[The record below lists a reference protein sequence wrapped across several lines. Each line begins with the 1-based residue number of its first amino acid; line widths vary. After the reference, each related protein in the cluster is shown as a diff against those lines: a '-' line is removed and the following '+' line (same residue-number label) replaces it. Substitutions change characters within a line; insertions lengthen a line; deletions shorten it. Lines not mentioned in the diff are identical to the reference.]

1 MTVTQLSVYIENK
14 PGKLAE
20 VISRLSAAE
29 INIRAL
35 SLADTSD
42 FGLVRLIVSDAEK
55 AKKLLGEM
63 TLAVEMADRSGAL
76 SDVLAAMDNQ
86 DVNVEYMYAFAGKQP
101 LNAYV
106 VMQVND
112 IAKAEEIL
120 QKNNI
125 GTLCDADLLES
136 LN

>member
-63 TLAVEMADRSGAL
+63 TLVSTNNVLAVEMADRSGAL

-86 DVNVEYMYAFAGKQP
+86 DVNV
-101 LNAYV
+101 
-106 VMQVND
+106 
-112 IAKAEEIL
+112 
-120 QKNNI
+120 
-125 GTLCDADLLES
+125 
-136 LN
+136 

>member
-55 AKKLLGEM
+55 AKQLLRLYPVGEVSAQLGYPSVSHFVSIFSEE
-63 TLAVEMADRSGAL
+63 TGLTPYRFKRQSQPDRQEM
-76 SDVLAAMDNQ
+76 
-86 DVNVEYMYAFAGKQP
+86 P
-101 LNAYV
+101 
-106 VMQVND
+106 
-112 IAKAEEIL
+112 
-120 QKNNI
+120 
-125 GTLCDADLLES
+125 
-136 LN
+136 